1 MGRLK
6 GGANTEAEAEKLTL
20 AQLELLISGAEWRLD
35 RATNSNLR
43 KDAFKRL
50 TWLEAQRE
58 RLHGIEAP
66 GSTLAGPAI
75 ADGRDLISP
84 FIPALLR

>member
-20 AQLELLISGAEWRLD
+20 SQLNLLISGAQWRFD
-35 RATNSNLR
+35 GAGNSNAR
-43 KDAFKRL
+43 KLAFKRL

-66 GSTLAGPAI
+66 YRRLAGRQT
-75 ADGRDLISP
+75 GLEET
-84 FIPALLR
+84 

>member
-6 GGANTEAEAEKLTL
+6 GGANTDAEAEKLSL
-20 AQLELLISGAEWRLD
+20 AQLEILISGAEWRLE
-35 RATNSNLR
+35 RASNSNLR

-66 GSTLAGPAI
+66 DRRLPSRRSGP
-75 ADGRDLISP
+75 DET
-84 FIPALLR
+84 